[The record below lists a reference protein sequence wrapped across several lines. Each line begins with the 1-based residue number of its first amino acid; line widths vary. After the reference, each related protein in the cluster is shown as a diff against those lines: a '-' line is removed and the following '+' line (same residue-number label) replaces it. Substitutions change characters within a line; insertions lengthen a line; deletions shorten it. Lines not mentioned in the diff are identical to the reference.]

1 MSTSDSTGAQGRSP
15 LTRPGFIA
23 ATALVVVIAVVAAA
37 LALANTMSSREDTAA
52 AEGPA
57 STEATGPVEIPPP
70 STAGPDHDGTQ
81 SVCGLE
87 GEVTEQARLSQ
98 APDVDYWD
106 YQGTMAY
113 PVSVEYGPAA
123 TDSDGFRYCF
133 QHSPEG
139 ALYAAANAVSQ
150 GSDPTGEWLSYV
162 VADGPYRDQLVSDTG
177 TDETDA
183 GTGEDSDETRIS
195 IVGFRLLEYEGS
207 TARVDIAGRATVE
220 GQTLTVS
227 GVYEL
232 VWQGGDWKLS
242 SEVAEPLTL
251 AEIPDTSGYVIW
263 GEQPGG

>member
-1 MSTSDSTGAQGRSP
+1 MSTPDTTGAEERSP
-15 LTRPGFIA
+15 FTRPGFIA
-23 ATALVVVIAVVAAA
+23 AAVVVALIAVAGVVVA
-37 LALANTMSSREDTAA
+37 LTSTTRSQPPT
-52 AEGPA
+52 PA
-57 STEATGPVEIPPP
+57 SSSSPP
-70 STAGPDHDGTQ
+70 SSALSAPASAQSPGGGS

-106 YQGTMAY
+106 YQGTTAY
-113 PVSVEYGPAA
+113 PVSAEFGPGA
-123 TDSDGFRYCF
+123 TDPAGFRYCF

-150 GSDPTGEWLSYV
+150 GSDPTGEWLNYV
-162 VADGPYRDQLVSDTG
+162 VAEGPYRDQLVSDT
-177 TDETDA
+177 